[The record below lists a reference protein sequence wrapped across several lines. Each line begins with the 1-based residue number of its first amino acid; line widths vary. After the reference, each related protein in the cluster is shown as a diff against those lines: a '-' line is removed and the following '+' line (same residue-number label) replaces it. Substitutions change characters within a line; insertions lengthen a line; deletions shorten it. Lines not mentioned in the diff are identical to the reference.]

1 MISRNG
7 GGAVRVVVAAAS
19 ASNRGGGRHD
29 HADCATSAVRRGGLE
44 AIVRGNSSL
53 RLVGSSP
60 TLVGLASRIQEMQ
73 AAVVIADLPEPDS
86 QFIATAAMLEQAGTG
101 VVALIDSPDAK
112 WTARALRSGVRAI
125 LPRDSAESEIQAA
138 VSAVEGGLVLLDPAV
153 TRDLASQARVTNP
166 EMAPEILE
174 ELTSREAEVLK
185 LMAEGFGNKEIGSRL
200 GITDHTVK
208 FHISSILAKLGASS
222 RTEAVTQGIRM
233 GLIVI

>member
-1 MISRNG
+1 
-7 GGAVRVVVAAAS
+7 VVVAAA
-19 ASNRGGGRHD
+19 
-29 HADCATSAVRRGGLE
+29 SAVRRGGLE
-44 AIVRGNSSL
+44 AIVRGNSSW

-60 TLVGLASRIQEMQ
+60 TLGGLASRIQQMQ
-73 AAVVIADLPEPDS
+73 ADVVIADLAEPDS

-112 WTARALRSGVRAI
+112 WTARALRAGVRAI

-138 VSAVEGGLVLLDPAV
+138 VSAAEGGLVLLDPAV
-153 TRDLASQARVTNP
+153 TRDLASRARVTNP
-166 EMAPEILE
+166 EMAQEILE
-174 ELTSREAEVLK
+174 DLTSREVEVLK
-185 LMAEGFGNKEIGSRL
+185 LMAEGFGNKEIASRL

>member
-7 GGAVRVVVAAAS
+7 GGAVRVVVAAA
-19 ASNRGGGRHD
+19 
-29 HADCATSAVRRGGLE
+29 SAVRRGGLE

-138 VSAVEGGLVLLDPAV
+138 ISAVEGGLVLLDPAV
-153 TRDLASQARVTNP
+153 TRELASQARVANP
-166 EMAPEILE
+166 EMAQEILE
-174 ELTSREAEVLK
+174 ELTSREVEVLK

>member
-1 MISRNG
+1 MISGNG
-7 GGAVRVVVAAAS
+7 GGAVRVVVAAA
-19 ASNRGGGRHD
+19 
-29 HADCATSAVRRGGLE
+29 SAVRRGGLE

-73 AAVVIADLPEPDS
+73 AAVVLADLPEPDS

-138 VSAVEGGLVLLDPAV
+138 VSAVESGLVLLDPAV

-174 ELTSREAEVLK
+174 ELTSREVEVLK

>member
-7 GGAVRVVVAAAS
+7 GGAVRVVVAAA
-19 ASNRGGGRHD
+19 
-29 HADCATSAVRRGGLE
+29 SAVRRGGLE

>member
-1 MISRNG
+1 
-7 GGAVRVVVAAAS
+7 VVVAAA
-19 ASNRGGGRHD
+19 
-29 HADCATSAVRRGGLE
+29 SAVRRGGLE